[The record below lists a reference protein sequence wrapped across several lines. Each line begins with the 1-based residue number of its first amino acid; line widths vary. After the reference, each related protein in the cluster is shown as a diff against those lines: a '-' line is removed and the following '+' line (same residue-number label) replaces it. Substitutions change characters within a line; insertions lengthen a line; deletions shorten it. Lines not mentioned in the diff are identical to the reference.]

1 MPSPFLIPAG
11 MIAVKVGGKWILRK
25 IKDHLKKVKQNIA
38 KRKGAS
44 VTKKTAKP
52 ESSMKTKKKA
62 TRTREQLTKLNEKLR
77 RNETKLDKKLGRFVK
92 TVHPRTDATG
102 GQKSMIEEK
111 GGLLKDVQEFKRN
124 LEKQDMSTDNIVQAY
139 KRLRLWKTD
148 IKKPA
153 GSMTSEGRAS
163 LARYAK
169 ARQREDAGYI
179 RRKFNNAPPDDPII
193 KKLVRDDKRRVKEA
207 YKKQIKKDRT
217 TRKYVDK
224 VMGKPK
230 KRRVKDK

>member
-62 TRTREQLTKLNEKLR
+62 TRTRKQLTQLHEKLR
-77 RNETKLDKKLGRFVK
+77 RNKTKLDKKLGRFVK
-92 TVHPRTDATG
+92 TEPQRPDFQG
-102 GQKSMIEEK
+102 GTRVMSEEK
-111 GGLLKDVQEFKRN
+111 GGLLNDVQEFKRK
-124 LEKQDMSTDNIVQAY
+124 LDRQDMSTDNIIHAY

-148 IKKPA
+148 RKKL
-153 GSMTSEGRAS
+153 S

-169 ARQREDAGYI
+169 SRQREDAGYI
-179 RRKFNNAPPDDPII
+179 RRKFNNAPSDDPII

-224 VMGKPK
+224 LMGKPK
-230 KRRVKDK
+230 KRRQRK

>member
-77 RNETKLDKKLGRFVK
+77 RNDTKLDKKLGRFVK
-92 TVHPRTDATG
+92 TERQRTDATG

-148 IKKPA
+148 RKKP
-153 GSMTSEGRAS
+153 S

-169 ARQREDAGYI
+169 DAEKADAGYI
-179 RRKFNNAPPDDPII
+179 RRKFDTPLPSYDPII

-207 YKKQIKKDRT
+207 YKKQVKKDRAA
-217 TRKYVDK
+217 RKYIEK
-224 VMGKPK
+224 VRK
-230 KRRVKDK
+230 KLVKGRKETND

>member
-44 VTKKTAKP
+44 VTKQTAKP

-62 TRTREQLTKLNEKLR
+62 TRTRKQLVNLYTKLR

-92 TVHPRTDATG
+92 TDPPRTDATG

-111 GGLLKDVQEFKRN
+111 GGLLKDVEEFKKTLDR
-124 LEKQDMSTDNIVQAY
+124 QDMSTDNIVQAY

-148 IKKPA
+148 SRTTNSITP
-153 GSMTSEGRAS
+153 
-163 LARYAK
+163 K
-169 ARQREDAGYI
+169 ARQKADAGYI
-179 RRKFNNAPPDDPII
+179 RRKFNNAPSDDPII

-207 YKKQIKKDRT
+207 YKKQVKKDRT
-217 TRKYVDK
+217 TRKYIEK
-224 VMGKPK
+224 VTDKPK
-230 KRRVKDK
+230 KMRGVRKKLVKGRKETND

>member
-77 RNETKLDKKLGRFVK
+77 RNDTKLDKKLGRVFM
-92 TVHPRTDATG
+92 TEGRG
-102 GQKSMIEEK
+102 GTRAMMEEK

-179 RRKFNNAPPDDPII
+179 RRKFNNAPSDDPII
-193 KKLVRDDKRRVKEA
+193 KNLVRDDKRRVKEA
-207 YKKQIKKDRT
+207 YKKQVKKDRAA
-217 TRKYVDK
+217 RKYIDK

-230 KRRVKDK
+230 KRKVKDK

>member
-62 TRTREQLTKLNEKLR
+62 TRTRKQLTQLHEKLR
-77 RNETKLDKKLGRFVK
+77 RNDTKLDKKLGRVFM
-92 TVHPRTDATG
+92 TEGRG
-102 GQKSMIEEK
+102 GTRAMMEEK

-148 IKKPA
+148 RKKP
-153 GSMTSEGRAS
+153 S

-169 ARQREDAGYI
+169 DAEKADAGYI
-179 RRKFNNAPPDDPII
+179 RRKFDTPLPSYDPII

-207 YKKQIKKDRT
+207 YKKQVKKDRAA
-217 TRKYVDK
+217 RKYIDK

-230 KRRVKDK
+230 KRKVKDK

>member
-44 VTKKTAKP
+44 VTKQTAKP

-148 IKKPA
+148 RKKP
-153 GSMTSEGRAS
+153 S

-169 ARQREDAGYI
+169 ARQKEDAGYI
-179 RRKFNNAPPDDPII
+179 RRKFYPRGDATSLFSEIYDSPLI
-193 KKLVRDDKRRVKEA
+193 KKLMRDDKRRVKEA